1 MILVHAGVGKS
12 IKNAAIRN
20 MDKKKNPLVVFLFF
34 FIKYL
39 RPWLLGR
46 RIFDVYY
53 ENHKFKFLPR
63 SIDIFTF
70 YEVFLDRQYDTY
82 SSNDSRIIFD
92 IGANIGLYTLW
103 AAKTYS
109 PERIISVEMNK
120 HNYSR
125 LNNLV
130 KINGLE
136 DKVSTINTAFYKQET
151 SLGQELSQPFLNS
164 CHKLDDSKKGTIK
177 TITLSNLLQIVDG
190 RYVDIIK
197 MDIEGSEK
205 FLMSKENAVLL
216 RKRVR
221 EIVIEVHP
229 QLGCSVTDMSDFL
242 KSSGFDIEYRRY
254 INPMMGGC
262 NTIIIGKN
270 KFS

>member
-1 MILVHAGVGKS
+1 
-12 IKNAAIRN
+12 
-20 MDKKKNPLVVFLFF
+20 
-34 FIKYL
+34 
-39 RPWLLGR
+39 
-46 RIFDVYY
+46 
-53 ENHKFKFLPR
+53 
-63 SIDIFTF
+63 
-70 YEVFLDRQYDTY
+70 
-82 SSNDSRIIFD
+82 
-92 IGANIGLYTLW
+92 
-103 AAKTYS
+103 
-109 PERIISVEMNK
+109 MNK